1 MIDLQ
6 IIWFVIAL
14 AVIFAAVFM
23 LSRSVRNPLVRYV
36 IPATAGIV
44 EIGVFLSFLLG
55 RWSNSVWAWIVVGG
69 IGLLLLAYLIYFFAA
84 RLAGALQ
91 HVQNHYHQLVEN
103 PTDTDQA
110 FSESSNPFV
119 ALGQDI
125 HAVMIAAFGSFQSK
139 ISDAVSRLSTL
150 VTELDATTNLQTSG
164 MNDQLSA
171 INQTTT
177 TTKQLATTSNQSTE
191 KAQMVVDSAQE
202 SMRVTSNGKG
212 SVDETI
218 EEMNQIKRRVERIAE
233 EILDLSE
240 RTQQIGVIITT
251 VNDIAEQ
258 THMLALNAAIEASKA
273 GESGRGF
280 SVVAYEVRK
289 LSEKSQE
296 AALKIRELIGQIQ
309 DATNSTVMVTEEGS
323 KRVDIGVEKIR
334 RAGNFMEQSIKS
346 LEENVNHAEQILIAS
361 KQQTIGI
368 EQITLAMSNIND
380 VIKQLVRSAYQTQE
394 ATESISTLAGELRD
408 FFGRN

>member
-1 MIDLQ
+1 MFDHH
-6 IIWFVIAL
+6 IIWFVVVLTLLMVLTMIATRNAANKLAKRLVNGTVGILGL
-14 AVIFAAVFM
+14 AVLMA
-23 LSRSVRNPLVRYV
+23 
-36 IPATAGIV
+36 
-44 EIGVFLSFLLG
+44 FLLG
-55 RWSNSVWAWIVVGG
+55 KWADQTLPWVLIPAVGV
-69 IGLLLLAYLIYFFAA
+69 LVLAFLIYVFVSRIA
-84 RLAGALQ
+84 RSLDEINRFCNALSKDGR
-91 HVQNHYHQLVEN
+91 NTSAPKIGTN
-103 PTDTDQA
+103 
-110 FSESSNPFV
+110 NPFYTLLNNV
-119 ALGQDI
+119 NTIVDASTEKLK
-125 HAVMIAAFGSFQSK
+125 AKVE
-139 ISDAVSRLSTL
+139 DAVARLSTL
-150 VTELDATTNLQTSG
+150 VSELTATTNLQTSG
-164 MNDQLSA
+164 MNEQLSA

-191 KAQMVVDSAQE
+191 KAEMVVKSAQK
-202 SMRVTSNGKG
+202 SMGVTSQGKV

-218 EEMNQIKRRVERIAE
+218 EEMNQIRRRVERIAE

-273 GESGRGF
+273 GESGKGF

-334 RAGNFMEQSIKS
+334 RAGGYMEESIES

-380 VIKQLVRSAYQTQE
+380 VVKQLVKSSYQTQE
-394 ATESISTLAGELRD
+394 ATESINSLAKELKV
-408 FFGRN
+408 FCEEN